1 MTPLAQHR
9 RPVLS
14 LLPDYDDPD
23 PTSAIEALGS
33 AAAANALAA
42 TGSYDVP
49 LDDLFEACEK
59 DDPTLVR
66 EEAQVPRFQSSV
78 QLRKVRAPKAP
89 PAVDATVRAFV
100 TVLGDDQIELGAKL
114 HALTSS
120 LDSVPFDPSARAVG
134 ATLHRRAYD
143 VVALRD
149 ALDAVY
155 LVAFDAS
162 LAPLYEQNAP
172 LGPFLKGLYIWS
184 DGVLDALSQLATE
197 LRALDP
203 SWASLRLRLAEAS
216 LFYFDGLV
224 RDIDD
229 HVDRLRSAGYGS
241 ARLDE
246 MSACLDELFFAAHHL
261 SESLD
266 QKFG

>member
-23 PTSAIEALGS
+23 PTSAIEALG
-33 AAAANALAA
+33 
-42 TGSYDVP
+42 YDVP

-59 DDPTLVR
+59 DDETLVR
-66 EEAQVPRFQSSV
+66 EETQVPRFQSSV
-78 QLRKVRAPKAP
+78 QLRKVRAPEAP
-89 PAVDATVRAFV
+89 VADATVRAFV
-100 TVLGDDQIELGAKL
+100 TVLGDDQVELGAKL
-114 HALTSS
+114 HALISS
-120 LDSVPFDPSARAVG
+120 FDNAPFDPSARAVG
-134 ATLHRRAYD
+134 ATLRRRVYD
-143 VVALRD
+143 VAALRD

-203 SWASLRLRLAEAS
+203 SWASLRLRVAEAS

-229 HVDRLRSAGYGS
+229 HVDRLRAAGYGS
-241 ARLDE
+241 SRLDE
-246 MSACLDELFFAAHHL
+246 MSACLDELFFTAHHL
-261 SESLD
+261 SASLD

>member
-1 MTPLAQHR
+1 MTPLAQNVR

-23 PTSAIEALGS
+23 PTSAIDP
-33 AAAANALAA
+33 AA
-42 TGSYDVP
+42 TVANDAGYDVS
-49 LDDLFEACEK
+49 LEDLFEACEK
-59 DDPTLVR
+59 DAPTLVR
-66 EEAQVPRFQSSV
+66 EEHPTPRFQSSV
-78 QLRKVRAPKAP
+78 QLRKVRAPEVV

-120 LDSVPFDPSARAVG
+120 FDSAPFDPAARAIG

-143 VVALRD
+143 VMALRD

-162 LAPLYEQNAP
+162 LAPLYEPDAP

-216 LFYFDGLV
+216 QFYFDGLV

-229 HVDRLRSAGYGS
+229 HVDRLRAAGYGS
-241 ARLDE
+241 PRLDE
-246 MSACLDELFFAAHHL
+246 MSACLDELFFAAHCL
-261 SESLD
+261 SESLEH
-266 QKFG
+266 KFG